1 MLRVAIA
8 QFDGATSL
16 RVPPLAAGLLASTLR
31 QRFQAL
37 SLSVHVRRTAVDD
50 AARILAQAD
59 VAGLSLY
66 AWNRNYALAVARR
79 ARELRPALRIIA
91 GGPSVP
97 RRPEAYARFLAE
109 HPWIEALVL
118 GEGEQ
123 ALCDVIEAIR
133 ADAPLTTIPGVIARS
148 GDAIV
153 AGPPRARLEGAAFA
167 NIGSP
172 YLDGTFDEL
181 VACGELAAIHAVVL
195 ETNRGCPFSC
205 AFCDW
210 GQATQSKVNE
220 LPSDRIERE
229 LAWIGERRVPY
240 LYLVDANFGIRRRDV
255 EITESIGRASQRWGA
270 PGFVFFHLTK
280 NATAKN
286 LKTVEILRAHGVGTQ
301 VALSMQDFDREVLV
315 AIKRDNIRPDAA
327 LALREHCHARGLS
340 TVNELMLGLPA
351 QTAASIRAS
360 VVAGI
365 TPFPKDTF
373 FLYPTRVLE
382 NAELAEPAYRARH
395 GLETRMV
402 AQWPTDPTE
411 LPHVMEY
418 EEIVVATSSLT
429 VDDWAGAFAFGYL
442 LSALWNQRLLQTT
455 IHVVRFALE
464 RDLAGFID
472 ALLASSRPRLATIR
486 GELARYA
493 RAIFEGEGTTLVV
506 PGWGAQ
512 RREPAE
518 AVCALV
524 HAAPAEFHAE
534 VAEEAARWIGAEDAA
549 LVRDAVRWDAVQLP
563 ARAGLADFA
572 YDWIAYEAAMSARK
586 PPIATPIRVRA
597 TAPPPLGDEAGVSSG
612 WHMQARNIIEAVGQ
626 RLVAVDRDEAALRS
640 HAERDGCVYVPRAL
654 PLERLAALGAVVDRA
669 LASRG
674 WVVDGKSDPALRL
687 GRWDDSRW
695 LEFLGEVLGSQ
706 AYRELAAAPELLAL
720 LRPILGGEPQLNVGD
735 VCRLVSPGA
744 IDLTTP
750 PHQDAAYLADAHE
763 VWTAWI
769 PLGPCPIEL
778 GPLALLPGSHREGV
792 RPHAAVERGGDQ
804 VVGTDVPA
812 DAPWRSASL
821 AAGDV
826 ILFSALTVHCALPN
840 LTRDQLRVSVDFR
853 YRRAR

>member
-1 MLRVAIA
+1 MFRVAIA
-8 QFDGATSL
+8 QYDGATSL

-31 QRFQAL
+31 QRFAEL
-37 SLSVHVRRTAVDD
+37 TVSVHVRRTEVDA

-59 VAGLSLY
+59 VIGLSLY

-79 ARELRPALRIIA
+79 ARALRPVLRIIA

-97 RRPEAYARFLAE
+97 RRPDAYARFLDDHA
-109 HPWIEALVL
+109 WLDALVL

-123 ALCDVIEAIR
+123 ALGDLI
-133 ADAPLTTIPGVIARS
+133 DALRSERPITGIAGVIARHE
-148 GDAIV
+148 DTIV
-153 AGPPRARLEGAAFA
+153 AGPPRARLAGDGFA
-167 NIGSP
+167 TIGSP

-181 VACGELAAIHAVVL
+181 VACGELSAIHAVVL

-220 LPSDRIERE
+220 LPSDRIDRE

-255 EITESIGRASQRWGA
+255 EITGSIGRTSQRWGA

-286 LKTVEILRAHGVGTQ
+286 LQTVEILREHGVGTQ
-301 VALSMQDFDREVLV
+301 VALSMQDFDPAVLI
-315 AIKRDNIRPDAA
+315 AIKRDNIRPAAA
-327 LALREHCHARGLS
+327 LALRAHCHERGLS

-365 TPFPKDTF
+365 TPFPGDTF

-395 GLETRMV
+395 GLVTRQV
-402 AQWPTDPTE
+402 PQWPVDPAE
-411 LPHVMEY
+411 LQHVVEY
-418 EEIVVATSSLT
+418 EEIVVATTSLT
-429 VDDWAGAFAFGYL
+429 IEDWAGAFAFGYL

-464 RDLAGFID
+464 RELAGFVD
-472 ALLASSRPRLATIR
+472 ALLASGRPRLSAIR
-486 GELARYA
+486 NELARFA
-493 RAIFEGEGTTLVV
+493 EAILDGEGTTLVV
-506 PGWGAQ
+506 PCCGDR

-534 VAEEAARWIGAEDAA
+534 VADEVARWIGAAHAA
-549 LVRDAVRWDAVQLP
+549 LVRDAVAWDGLQLP
-563 ARAGLADFA
+563 ARAGTAEFA
-572 YDWIAYEAAMSARK
+572 HDWIAYERGMGACT
-586 PPIATPIRVRA
+586 PPVAGAIRVRA
-597 TAPPPLGDEAGVSSG
+597 TAPQTGVSSS
-612 WHMQARNIIEAVGQ
+612 WHMQARNVIE
-626 RLVAVDRDEAALRS
+626 RTELPLVATERDEDALRKR
-640 HAERDGCVYVPRAL
+640 AERDGCVYVRGAL
-654 PLERLAALGAVVDRA
+654 PPERLAALCAVVDDA

-674 WVVDGKSDPALRL
+674 WVVEGKSDPALRL
-687 GRWDDSRW
+687 GRWDDPRW
-695 LEFLGEVLGSQ
+695 LAFLGDVLGSQ

-720 LRPILGGEPQLNVGD
+720 LRPILGGEPQLHVGD

-744 IDLTTP
+744 VDLTTP

-763 VWTAWI
+763 VWTAWL
-769 PLGPCPIEL
+769 PLGPCPIAL
-778 GPLALLPGSHREGV
+778 GPLAVLPGSHREGV

-804 VVGTDVPA
+804 VIGTEVPA
-812 DAPWRSASL
+812 EAPWCSAAL

-840 LTRDQLRVSVDFR
+840 RTADQLRVSVDFR

>member
-1 MLRVAIA
+1 MLVAIA

-31 QRFQAL
+31 RRFAASL
-37 SLSVHVRRTAVDD
+37 ALSVHVRRTAVED
-50 AARILAQAD
+50 AARVLAGAD
-59 VAGLSLY
+59 VLGLSLY
-66 AWNRNYALAVARR
+66 AWNCNYALAAARR
-79 ARELRPALRIIA
+79 VRELRPAVTIIA

-109 HPWIEALVL
+109 QPAVDALVL

-123 ALCDVIEAIR
+123 AMCEIVEAIR
-133 ADAPLTTIPGVIARS
+133 AGSSLAAVPGVITR
-148 GDAIV
+148 GGT
-153 AGPPRARLEGAAFA
+153 GPARARLEGDAFA

-181 VACGELAAIHAVVL
+181 VTRGELAAIHAVVL

-220 LPSDRIERE
+220 LPTERIERE

-255 EITESIGRASQRWGA
+255 EITEAIGRASQTWGA

-301 VALSMQDFDREVLV
+301 VALSMQDFDRDVLV
-315 AIKRDNIRPDAA
+315 AIKRDNIRPAAA
-327 LALREHCHARGLS
+327 LALREHCHERGLS

-395 GLETRMV
+395 GLETRQV
-402 AQWPTDPTE
+402 PQWPPDPAE
-411 LPHVMEY
+411 VQHVVEY

-429 VDDWAGAFAFGYL
+429 VDEWAGAFAFGYL
-442 LSALWNQRLLQTT
+442 LSALWNQRLLQTA

-472 ALLASSRPRLATIR
+472 ALLASSRPRLAAVR
-486 GELARYA
+486 SELARFS
-493 RAIFEGEGTTLVV
+493 RAILDGEGTTLTLH
-506 PGWGAQ
+506 GGGQ
-512 RREPAE
+512 RRYEPAE
-518 AVCALV
+518 AVCVLV
-524 HAAPAEFHAE
+524 HAAPTEFHAE
-534 VAEEAARWIGAEDAA
+534 VADEAARWIGGADAA
-549 LVRDAVRWDAVQLP
+549 LLRDAVAWDALQLP
-563 ARAGLADFA
+563 TRAGIAELA
-572 YDWIAYEAAMSARK
+572 YDWIAYERAMSTRQR
-586 PPIATPIRVRA
+586 PIARTIRVRA
-597 TAPPPLGDEAGVSSG
+597 TAPAAEVSSG
-612 WHMQARNIIEAVGQ
+612 WHMQARNVIEPVGR
-626 RLVAVDRDEAALRS
+626 RLVAVDRDDDALRL
-640 HAERDGCVYVPRAL
+640 HADRDGCVYVPGAL
-654 PLERLAALGAVVDRA
+654 PPERLVALGAVVDRA
-669 LASRG
+669 LATRG

-687 GRWDDSRW
+687 GRWDDRRW
-695 LEFLGEVLGSQ
+695 LEFLGEVLGSS

-720 LRPILGGEPQLNVGD
+720 LRPILGGDPELHVGD

-763 VWTAWI
+763 VWTAWL
-769 PLGPCPIEL
+769 PLGPCPVEL

-804 VVGTDVPA
+804 VIGTEVPA
-812 DAPWRSASL
+812 DAPWCSADL

-840 LTRDQLRVSVDFR
+840 LTLDQLRVSVDFR